1 MLVKRLFH
9 LVPRYKERYKELSL
23 NKNHHPKN
31 IADIFERTLGDKSYL
46 ICQHFLIL
54 VFFLMSDVLQE
65 SSLKSQKKPLLE
77 YENTEST
84 TSSDMSVLKI
94 TLCCKIKLVRHT

>member
-1 MLVKRLFH
+1 MLVKKLFH

-31 IADIFERTLGDKSYL
+31 IADIFERTLGDNSYL

-65 SSLKSQKKPLLE
+65 RVHSKVKKNLF
-77 YENTEST
+77 
-84 TSSDMSVLKI
+84 
-94 TLCCKIKLVRHT
+94 